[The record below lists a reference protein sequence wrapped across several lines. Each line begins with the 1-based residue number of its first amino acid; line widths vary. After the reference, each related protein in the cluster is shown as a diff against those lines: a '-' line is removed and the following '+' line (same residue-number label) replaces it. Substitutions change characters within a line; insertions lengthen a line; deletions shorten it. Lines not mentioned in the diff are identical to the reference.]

1 MRFIMKNK
9 ILMSI
14 KNNCEIKLKDD
25 LYIDSH
31 YVESANLMLITII
44 NDVNIKVFKIYNFY
58 EPNINETD
66 NACQQILN
74 YINTL

>member
-1 MRFIMKNK
+1 MKNK

-14 KNNCEIKLKDD
+14 NNNCEIKLKDD

-31 YVESANLMLITII
+31 YVERANLMLITII
-44 NDVNIKVFKIYNFY
+44 NDVNIKVFEIYNFY

>member
-1 MRFIMKNK
+1 MKNK

-25 LYIDSH
+25 LYINSH
-31 YVESANLMLITII
+31 YVERANLMLITII
-44 NDVNIKVFKIYNFY
+44 SDDVHIKIFEIYNFY
-58 EPNINETD
+58 GPNINEID